1 MPAERSLQMQR
12 PRRISNYAPWQTRGG
27 VEMDISD
34 RATRDKAEIRSFTVD
49 DLEMRE
55 SKGAITF
62 EGIASVVDAP
72 YGVRDQF
79 GEYTETIHPGAFHRT
94 LEQRDDIRLLKNHDP
109 SAVFAR
115 TKSGTL
121 QLFDDPH
128 LRALAPSL
136 DPSNPAV
143 QTLRSELK
151 RGDIDQMSIGFRVKD
166 QEWSDDYTE
175 RTIKEV
181 VLQEVSI
188 VAFPASPTTS
198 ASVRS
203 LDELVLTFLGDDV
216 DPDEIRRAIAML
228 EGRLPSDDQFTP
240 RAALAELLA
249 RKI

>member
-1 MPAERSLQMQR
+1 MSDIRERLER
-12 PRRISNYAPWQTRGG
+12 TN
-27 VEMDISD
+27 
-34 RATRDKAEIRSFTVD
+34 EIRSFTID

-55 SKGAITF
+55 AKSGEITF
-62 EGIASVVDAP
+62 EGIASVVDTP
-72 YGVRDQF
+72 YAVRDQF
-79 GEYTETIHPGAFHRT
+79 GEYAETIHPGAFHRT

-121 QLFDDPH
+121 SLFDDPH
-128 LRALAPSL
+128 LRVLAPSL

-166 QEWSDDYTE
+166 QEWNDDLTE

-181 VLQEVSI
+181 ALQEVSI

-203 LDELVLTFLGDDV
+203 MDELMLSFLGPDV

-228 EGRLPSDDQFTP
+228 ENRLPAPAGGFTP
-240 RAALAELLA
+240 QAALAELLN